1 MVNGENRAKIK
12 QGATAITRGMKRVT
26 IGVAEKIHTCIDAAV
41 VQPTMRVIDFDAD
54 SNHKDMEKSDAFF
67 HAKVKKAQ
75 AEGNKFMK
83 VVFAQPVQSGFFE
96 AKNYLKSDED
106 IALIDASLDDNF
118 VFSKLP
124 ASKRTGLIDAFEPII
139 VKPGTKIIEEGE
151 AGDYF
156 YVVGSG
162 IVDILIDGKEVGTA
176 EEGSSFGELAL
187 LYQAPRAATCVAK
200 TMCGLFRLDQE
211 TFKRTM
217 AQQVRESQAD
227 VLGILKSVEYFADL
241 GDKALTQIASSLRVI
256 NYKSGDLMV
265 SRAED
270 TPRRFYIL
278 KSGSAVIQGINI
290 GGSFYNQI
298 TVAQNE
304 YFGEMAMLMDQW
316 VCEFIVAKGDV
327 VALVLDR
334 EQFMQIVGD
343 EFGTIVKKV
352 LDKKALVSLQ
362 MSVKNNMVAFA
373 SHLTQM
379 LNRPYTLNRLTFH
392 LENGRIR

>member
-12 QGATAITRGMKRVT
+12 EGATAITRGMKRVT
-26 IGVAEKIHTCIDAAV
+26 IGVAEKIQTCIDAAV
-41 VQPTMRVIDFDAD
+41 VQPTMRAVDFDSD
-54 SNHKDMEKSDAFF
+54 SHHKDMMKSDAHF

-75 AEGNKFMK
+75 AGNKFMK
-83 VVFAQPVQSGFFE
+83 VVFAQPVQSGLFE
-96 AKNYLKSDED
+96 AKKYAKSEED
-106 IALIDASLDDNF
+106 IALIDAALDDNF

-139 VKPGTKIIEEGE
+139 VKAGTKIIEEGE
-151 AGDYF
+151 DGDYF

-162 IVDILIDGKEVGTA
+162 IVDIEIDGKVIGTA

-187 LYQAPRAATCVAK
+187 LYQAPRAATCIAK

-227 VLGILKSVEYFADL
+227 VMGILKSVPYFKDL
-241 GDKALTQIASSLRVI
+241 GEKYINRIASHLRVI
-256 NYKSGDLMV
+256 NYKSGDFLV
-265 SRAED
+265 SREED

-278 KSGSAVIQGINI
+278 KSGNALIQGIQL

-298 TVAQNE
+298 ALGPNE
-304 YFGEMAMLMDQW
+304 YFGEIAMLTNQW
-316 VCEFIVAKGDV
+316 SCETVLAKGDV

-334 EQFMQIVGD
+334 DDFMEILGD
-343 EFGTIVKKV
+343 DFAAIAKLT
-352 LDKKALVSLQ
+352 LDKKALVSL
-362 MSVKNNMVAFA
+362 
-373 SHLTQM
+373 
-379 LNRPYTLNRLTFH
+379 
-392 LENGRIR
+392 RICIFNTGFVCCSPITHCCTCVYD